1 MPPWQ
6 RRASQEV
13 RHIGRQGAS
22 HPAEAVTARCG
33 LSLAVGHAC
42 EAQWGSPRA
51 AGHRAARRA
60 ALAAGL
66 ADPHASPCSVGCLC
80 HTPTRWPCNPSGAPR
95 LRPWIRRAGIT
106 ASSSCGDEARVSG
119 ARRTL
124 LSRGQASGG
133 GPDAAGRGLWL
144 SPEPGRA
151 EGCVTVLDRAIRQ
164 LTVPSRIWGDTPC
177 SSACETRMA
186 EATRV

>member
-1 MPPWQ
+1 MRTSGTYKDVFLCQNLRGSVLPPWQ

-13 RHIGRQGAS
+13 HHIGRQGAS

-33 LSLAVGHAC
+33 LSLAVSHAC

-51 AGHRAARRA
+51 AGHRGARRA
-60 ALAAGL
+60 APAAGL

-119 ARRTL
+119 ARRTP
-124 LSRGQASGG
+124 LSRARRQEVARTPRDAGSGC
-133 GPDAAGRGLWL
+133 RR
-144 SPEPGRA
+144 SPGERRS
-151 EGCVTVLDRAIRQ
+151 V
-164 LTVPSRIWGDTPC
+164 
-177 SSACETRMA
+177 SSSWTAPFGS
-186 EATRV
+186 